1 MTGKDRIPRKE
12 ESKGREKMIVGR
24 EEGFRDGRQR
34 KRMEDKEER
43 EEGSKTGD
51 KKGREERTI

>member
-1 MTGKDRIPRKE
+1 MVE
-12 ESKGREKMIVGR
+12 GR
-24 EEGFRDGRQR
+24 EEGFRVGWQR
-34 KRMEDKEER
+34 ERMEDKEER